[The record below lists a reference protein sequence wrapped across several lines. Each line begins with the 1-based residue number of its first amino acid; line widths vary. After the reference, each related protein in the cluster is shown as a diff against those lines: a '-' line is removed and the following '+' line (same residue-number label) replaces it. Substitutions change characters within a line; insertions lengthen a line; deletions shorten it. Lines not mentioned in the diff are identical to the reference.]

1 MVITE
6 KMELP
11 EEMEYQVLDDKG
23 AFLKMF
29 KRKFKDE
36 FDFSE
41 SSFLSQ
47 YENESEDFD
56 RFIYV
61 VYDKFELLEFL
72 KLDRKDSNV
81 LLCLFN
87 KQLYS
92 LSFLEEVKNLI
103 LLDSSKT
110 RKEIV
115 RELKSYFNGT
125 PDLTLQKADM
135 SFDNLNFRHTKFQD
149 AYKALFFLM

>member
-1 MVITE
+1 
-6 KMELP
+6 MEL
-11 EEMEYQVLDDKG
+11 EYQVHDDKG

-41 SSFLSQ
+41 SSFLSKH
-47 YENESEDFD
+47 ENESKDFE

-61 VYDKFELLEFL
+61 VYDKSELLEFL

-87 KQLYS
+87 KQLYGS

-110 RKEIV
+110 RKEII

-125 PDLTLQKADM
+125 PDLTLQTPEM
-135 SFDNLNFRHTKFQD
+135 SFHNLNFRQTKFQD

>member
-1 MVITE
+1 ME
-6 KMELP
+6 KER
-11 EEMEYQVLDDKG
+11 VLVRDDKG

-29 KRKFKDE
+29 KRRFKDE

-41 SSFLSQ
+41 SSFLSV

-87 KQLYS
+87 KQLYGS

-110 RKEIV
+110 RKEII

-125 PDLTLQKADM
+125 PDLTLQKPEIG
-135 SFDNLNFRHTKFQD
+135 FHNLNFRQAKFQD